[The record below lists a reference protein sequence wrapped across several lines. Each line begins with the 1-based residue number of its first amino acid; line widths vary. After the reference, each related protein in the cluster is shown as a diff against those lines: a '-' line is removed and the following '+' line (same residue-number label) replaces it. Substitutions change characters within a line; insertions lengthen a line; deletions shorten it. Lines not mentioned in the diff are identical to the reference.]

1 MSETKQSL
9 KYIFTV
15 TVCNIYMTD
24 PGRDQ
29 FVLIYRMWRSVVC
42 GSDGKLYGSDCLLME
57 AACLNQTNIH
67 VQPLNRCQGLFTQ
80 LANCNSCNGRH
91 FCSIGKLMLPKC
103 TAECKKSHGSTN
115 SGIINLDPVHLAT
128 NSNTVTQPTGTKMAT
143 ENAVVA
149 RFVFT
154 ARCTSA

>member
-80 LANCNSCNGRH
+80 LANCNSC
-91 FCSIGKLMLPKC
+91 I
-103 TAECKKSHGSTN
+103 TAAISAPLVNWCYQNARQNAKNRTVQQIRGS
-115 SGIINLDPVHLAT
+115 
-128 NSNTVTQPTGTKMAT
+128 
-143 ENAVVA
+143 
-149 RFVFT
+149 
-154 ARCTSA
+154 